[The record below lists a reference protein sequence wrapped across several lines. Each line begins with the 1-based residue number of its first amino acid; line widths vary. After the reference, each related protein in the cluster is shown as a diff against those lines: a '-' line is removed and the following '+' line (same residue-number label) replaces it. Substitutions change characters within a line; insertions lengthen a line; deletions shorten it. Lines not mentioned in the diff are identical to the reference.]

1 MGCGLLT
8 PRLGKGGLH
17 RLRWS
22 LWRCTRA
29 PSPPPLPQRK
39 PSWEP
44 SMCQARGPV
53 FSRCPLLAA
62 QVVSDDSPHFTE
74 KATEAQGGQTT
85 HPRSHS
91 WDQTAT
97 RGVAYGNMGPSQAP
111 APRSCPGEHSE
122 GHRYMDCETLG
133 ACPATGSREQ
143 PLLSVSPEGE
153 QLHRNRWCLGLREPP
168 ECPVRPV
175 SCAVRGPAMGSVA
188 WGTQAGQSPCM
199 HVLAN
204 PRLSRSVLWVIS
216 WDSTNIR

>member
-1 MGCGLLT
+1 MWPPHPPNWERGDCIASAGASGDAQG
-8 PRLGKGGLH
+8 PVP
-17 RLRWS
+17 S
-22 LWRCTRA
+22 S
-29 PSPPPLPQRK
+29 PSPKKTLLGSKYVSSPGTSVPHAL
-39 PSWEP
+39 SSVAWVV
-44 SMCQARGPV
+44 RGG
-53 FSRCPLLAA
+53 
-62 QVVSDDSPHFTE
+62 SPHFTE
-74 KATEAQGGQTT
+74 KKTEALGGQTT
-85 HPRSHS
+85 YPRSHS

-111 APRSCPGEHSE
+111 APHSCPGEHSE

-199 HVLAN
+199 QVLAN
-204 PRLSRSVLWVIS
+204 PRLSWSVLWVIS
-216 WDSTNIR
+216 WESTNIR